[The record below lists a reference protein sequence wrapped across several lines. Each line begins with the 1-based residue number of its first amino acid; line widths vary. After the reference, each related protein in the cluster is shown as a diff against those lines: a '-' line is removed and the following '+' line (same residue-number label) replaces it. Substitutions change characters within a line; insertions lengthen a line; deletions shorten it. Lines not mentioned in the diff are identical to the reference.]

1 MWLLYFNFLISA
13 KITFLTECFFYP
25 LNGKNVSVEPVAIL
39 SVFHV
44 DTHDSKSESHR
55 PARKP
60 AALLAPQ
67 SLNQKYINDHII
79 GIKKNLP

>member
-25 LNGKNVSVEPVAIL
+25 LNGKNVSVEPVAIF

-44 DTHDSKSESHR
+44 DTHDSK
-55 PARKP
+55 
-60 AALLAPQ
+60 
-67 SLNQKYINDHII
+67 
-79 GIKKNLP
+79 